1 MVKMRSPIEDYFPS
15 IVPHEGKTYSTGNN
29 RSWSAKLLGISGVNG
44 FCTTELYPK
53 AKVCHKQEGLEN

>member
-1 MVKMRSPIEDYFPS
+1 MVKMRSPIEDYFSS
-15 IVPHEGKTYSTGNN
+15 ISLHEGRTYSTDNN